1 MEMKHSDNIIW
12 NTGLYVR
19 LSAEDERKKA
29 SGSVETQKELL
40 LNYIQ
45 DKPDMLLYSIYV
57 DVDKTGANFERP
69 EFQRMMSDVK
79 AGVVTCIVVKDLSR
93 FGRNFLDSSDYIEQI
108 FPLLGVRFISV
119 NDNFDS
125 INYDNNPNM
134 SVALKNLMND
144 ILIKDL
150 SRRIKS
156 SLFTVMKEG
165 YFRGGTPPYGY
176 ISVKDE
182 EGKARLYIDKETAP
196 IVRQIFQWKI
206 EGKGYGTIARTLNQ
220 QHMIPPQKRLQ
231 QLGFRLNK
239 TGDSDLWLSSSLRR
253 IIMNPVYIGSMVQH
267 KYEVMQISSKKIK
280 SVAPEDWIY
289 VPNTHEAIVTKEMFE
304 AANETVRATV
314 AKQKGRNQWSKVLE
328 KTPNV
333 LKGLVYCKDCGRKM
347 QRKSEV
353 SKDKTHYIY
362 HFSCMQYMRAG
373 SCTPHR
379 ISEKIILKAIKDALS
394 VHIHLIQLAKRK
406 LEKNAKAI
414 EEQEQ
419 EKKAKLTKLKRKIST
434 LKTSK
439 RDLYE
444 KLLEGD
450 VSEPDYLL
458 QKNKIEDDINHLEQE
473 MTASLSEQEEKSA
486 LSDKD
491 REWVHVVESLKGK
504 RNLTHEQLGGL
515 IEKIIVDDNKHIE
528 IVFSYSSPFLN
539 SITEGGIDDE
549 R

>member
-1 MEMKHSDNIIW
+1 MEMKHSDNTIW

-150 SRRIKS
+150 SKRIKS

-182 EGKARLYIDKETAP
+182 EGKSRLYIDEETAP

-206 EGKGYGTIARTLNQ
+206 
-220 QHMIPPQKRLQ
+220 
-231 QLGFRLNK
+231 
-239 TGDSDLWLSSSLRR
+239 
-253 IIMNPVYIGSMVQH
+253 
-267 KYEVMQISSKKIK
+267 
-280 SVAPEDWIY
+280 
-289 VPNTHEAIVTKEMFE
+289 
-304 AANETVRATV
+304 
-314 AKQKGRNQWSKVLE
+314 
-328 KTPNV
+328 
-333 LKGLVYCKDCGRKM
+333 
-347 QRKSEV
+347 
-353 SKDKTHYIY
+353 
-362 HFSCMQYMRAG
+362 
-373 SCTPHR
+373 
-379 ISEKIILKAIKDALS
+379 
-394 VHIHLIQLAKRK
+394 
-406 LEKNAKAI
+406 
-414 EEQEQ
+414 
-419 EKKAKLTKLKRKIST
+419 
-434 LKTSK
+434 
-439 RDLYE
+439 
-444 KLLEGD
+444 
-450 VSEPDYLL
+450 
-458 QKNKIEDDINHLEQE
+458 
-473 MTASLSEQEEKSA
+473 
-486 LSDKD
+486 
-491 REWVHVVESLKGK
+491 
-504 RNLTHEQLGGL
+504 
-515 IEKIIVDDNKHIE
+515 
-528 IVFSYSSPFLN
+528 
-539 SITEGGIDDE
+539 
-549 R
+549 